1 MLPPTGMSCN
11 RAVLV
16 SIDVLQHM
24 HGQHPDKAAHMN
36 LEQRKEGRAFKIDRG
51 RRLCRQ
57 ARVDGGRLQDW
68 ATVLITHVRADWWR
82 KRPSMENR
90 SCRFSRLPQPQRS
103 ASGLWHRRGRRNLA
117 RSAQA
122 SALCPAVGQVLP
134 QANASG
140 RLGGT
145 PPPCRS
151 PNPSGAARHGA
162 GLCPRTPGP
171 ASGPSAGGGLTQG
184 CLDHRRDRPYPR
196 RRTGISWSCENAPAK
211 AFVGALFQ
219 RLKGA
224 AKPPPPF
231 VFSGSGKEQLVETAH
246 EGIGVLEGPLF
257 G

>member
-1 MLPPTGMSCN
+1 MLPPTGMPCN

-16 SIDVLQHM
+16 SIDVLRHM

-68 ATVLITHVRADWWR
+68 ATALITHVRADWWR
-82 KRPSMENR
+82 KRPSMANR
-90 SCRFSRLPQPQRS
+90 SCLFSRRPQPQRS
-103 ASGLWHRRGRRNLA
+103 ASGLWRRRGRRNLA

-145 PPPCRS
+145 PPPLS
-151 PNPSGAARHGA
+151 IAESI
-162 GLCPRTPGP
+162 
-171 ASGPSAGGGLTQG
+171 
-184 CLDHRRDRPYPR
+184 RRGSSWRRPVPTNT
-196 RRTGISWSCENAPAK
+196 RTGLRAK
-211 AFVGALFQ
+211 RWWRADS
-219 RLKGA
+219 RL
-224 AKPPPPF
+224 P
-231 VFSGSGKEQLVETAH
+231 
-246 EGIGVLEGPLF
+246 
-257 G
+257 